1 MPVPAEPFSLV
12 KEPSIDSFTQPGGG
26 LSQGISGGFFTE
38 LDNLGS
44 TPANST
50 GRFPFKIWS
59 VGVSL
64 IDPRIF
70 I

>member
-1 MPVPAEPFSLV
+1 MPVPAEPFSLL
-12 KEPSIDSFTQPGGG
+12 KKQSIGSFTQPEGG

-44 TPANST
+44 APADST

-59 VGVSL
+59 IGISL